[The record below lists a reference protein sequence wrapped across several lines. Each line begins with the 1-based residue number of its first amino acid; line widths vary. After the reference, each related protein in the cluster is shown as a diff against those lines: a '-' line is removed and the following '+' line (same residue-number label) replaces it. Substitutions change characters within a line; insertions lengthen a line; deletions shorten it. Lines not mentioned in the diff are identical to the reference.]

1 MRQMVIGLTSAAAR
15 DYTIVEEQ
23 KFFTRDEK

>member
-1 MRQMVIGLTSAAAR
+1 MRQMMIGLTSAEAR
-15 DYTIVEEQ
+15 DYTIAEEH